1 MSTFNDPTR
10 DPRALPPAQAGLEVV
25 QGRLPM
31 LPEPQTLYGVPVE
44 KETHFWDYWQVVS
57 RRRWTILCVF
67 LGTLLAATL
76 YTFTV
81 RPVFTGTVSLR
92 IEKEPPRV
100 VKFEEVVKEADNQQD
115 YYQTQY
121 KILQSRSLANR
132 VIGLLQLD
140 QHQEFEQDQDGWVA
154 RGENWLREQLVRW
167 IPVPPPA
174 APEATEDLMVA
185 SPLTDTF
192 LKRVTVEPVRNARL
206 VYVSFDSHFPDLAAR
221 TANTLADA
229 FIAQQMDRM
238 VEATRYATQFLAKQ
252 LEEARGKLGE
262 SETQLSN
269 FLNANGIIFVTA
281 DRNGNP
287 QDIITQQLSIMS
299 EAFLRARSDRMAK
312 ESLLTQASVQDAFT
326 LPAVL
331 QSPLIAQLKTEG
343 ATLEGE
349 YRRLSQTFKPDY
361 PKMLALKEKI
371 EENRRQLRTETDRTL
386 ASLKVDFE
394 ASVRA
399 EKSLEASLTKQS
411 TLARGLAENMAQYNL
426 LRREVDTSRDLYS
439 SLLGRLR
446 ETQVSAALLTS
457 NISVVDPAEIP
468 AGPSRPRKG
477 LNLLIACVAGLAG
490 GIGLA
495 FLFEYLDTNIKDTK
509 EVESVLRVPAL
520 GVVPSRAA
528 FERMLARRKAL
539 EAGPGA
545 STPFALVSHSELPS
559 VFAEA
564 FRNLR
569 TSILYSTPERP
580 PKTLMMTSLQPE
592 DGKTSLV
599 TNLAITLSQ
608 LGGSPVLLVDA
619 DMRRPMVHRVL
630 NLEQTPG
637 LSTYLTG
644 QADLD
649 QVIVPSGIPN
659 LFVIPAGRIPVNPA
673 ELLASARLREAI
685 ETLGQRFAYIVFDTG
700 PMFGVSDAMILAG
713 QLEGTVLVLRHG
725 RASRDAAQRAIRSLI
740 AVRARLLGVILN
752 DVDLQANS
760 YGYYDSYYLRPDDS
774 RLAERV

>member
-1 MSTFNDPTR
+1 MNPFNDPTR

-25 QGRLPM
+25 HGRLPM

-67 LGTLLAATL
+67 LGTLLAATI

-100 VKFEEVVKEADNQQD
+100 LKFDEVVKEADNQQD

-121 KILQSRSLANR
+121 KILLSRSLANR

-140 QHQEFEQDQDGWVA
+140 QHEEFVDDQDGWLA
-154 RGENWLREQLVRW
+154 RGESWLKEQLVRW

-174 APEATEDLMVA
+174 APEATDDLMVA

-192 LKRVTVEPVRNARL
+192 LKRVIVDPVRNARL
-206 VYVSFDSHFPDLAAR
+206 VNVSFDSHFPDLAAR

-262 SETQLSN
+262 SETHLSN
-269 FLNANGIIFVTA
+269 YLNSHGILFVTA
-281 DRNGNP
+281 DRLGQP
-287 QDIITQQLSIMS
+287 QDIITQQLTLMS
-299 EAFLRARSDRMAK
+299 EAFLRARADRMAK

-331 QSPLIAQLKTEG
+331 QSPLIAQLKTDG
-343 ATLEGE
+343 AALEGE
-349 YRRLSQTFKPDY
+349 YRRFSQTFKPDY
-361 PKMLALKEKI
+361 PRMLALKEKI
-371 EENRRQLRTETDRTL
+371 DENRRQLRTEIDRTL
-386 ASLKVDFE
+386 ASLKSDFE
-394 ASVRA
+394 SSVRT
-399 EKSLEASLTKQS
+399 EKALEASLTKQS
-411 TLARGLAENMAQYNL
+411 SLARGLAENMAEYNL
-426 LRREVDTSRDLYS
+426 LRREVDTSRDLYA

-457 NISVVDPAEIP
+457 NISVVDAAEIP
-468 AGPSRPRKG
+468 IGPSRPRKS
-477 LNLLIACVAGLAG
+477 LNLLIACLAGLGG

-528 FERMLARRKAL
+528 FERMMARRKAL
-539 EAGPGA
+539 EAGPA

-599 TNLAITLSQ
+599 TNLAITLAQ

-630 NLEQTPG
+630 SVEQTPG

>member
-1 MSTFNDPTR
+1 MNAFIDPTR
-10 DPRALPPAQAGLEVV
+10 DPRALPPAPGALEVA
-25 QGRLPM
+25 QGRVPM
-31 LPEPQTLYGVPVE
+31 VPEPQTLYGMPVE
-44 KETHFWDYWQVVS
+44 AETHFWDYWQVVS
-57 RRRWTILCVF
+57 RRRWTIICVF

-100 VKFEEVVKEADNQQD
+100 VKFEEVVKEADSQQD

-140 QHQEFEQDQDGWVA
+140 QHPEFQDDQDGWMA
-154 RGENWLREQLVRW
+154 RGETWVREQLVRW

-174 APEATEDLMVA
+174 APENTEDLAVA

-192 LKRVTVEPVRNARL
+192 LRRVSVDPVRNARL
-206 VYVSFDSHFPDLAAR
+206 VNVSFDSRFPDLAAR
-221 TANTLADA
+221 VANTMADA

-238 VEATRYATQFLAKQ
+238 VETTRYATQFLAKQ
-252 LEEARGKLGE
+252 LEEARDKLGE
-262 SETQLSN
+262 SETHLSN
-269 FLNANGIIFVTA
+269 YLNASGILFVTA
-281 DRNGNP
+281 DRMGQP
-287 QDIITQQLSIMS
+287 QDIITQQLTIMS
-299 EAFLRARSDRMAK
+299 EAVLKARADRMAK
-312 ESLLTQASVQDAFT
+312 ESLLTQASVQDPFT

-331 QSPLIAQLKTEG
+331 QSLPIGQLKQVG
-343 ATLEGE
+343 ADLEGE
-349 YRRLSQTFKPDY
+349 YRRLSQVFKPDY
-361 PKMLALKEKI
+361 PKMLQLKEKI
-371 EENRRQLRTETDRTL
+371 EENRRQVRTEVDRML
-386 ASLKVDFE
+386 ASLKADYE
-394 ASVRA
+394 SSVRS
-399 EKSLEASLTKQS
+399 EKALEASLAKQS
-411 TLARGLAENMAQYNL
+411 TLARGLAENMAEYNL
-426 LRREVDTSRDLYS
+426 LRREVDTNRDLYG
-439 SLLGRLR
+439 SLLSRLR
-446 ETQVSAALLTS
+446 ETQISAALLTS
-457 NISVVDPAEIP
+457 NISVVDAAEIP
-468 AGPSRPRKG
+468 ASPSRPRKG
-477 LNLLIACVAGLAG
+477 LNLAIACLAGLAG

-509 EVESVLRVPAL
+509 EVESLLRVPAL

-528 FERMLARRKAL
+528 FERMLARRKTL
-539 EAGPGA
+539 EAGSTSP
-545 STPFALVSHSELPS
+545 TPFALVAHSELPS

-599 TNLAITLSQ
+599 TNLAITLAQ
-608 LGGSPVLLVDA
+608 LGGSPVVLVDA

-630 NLEQTPG
+630 NVESTPG

-673 ELLASARLREAI
+673 ELLASARLREGI
-685 ETLGQRFAYIVFDTG
+685 EALSQRFAYVVFDTG
-700 PMFGVSDAMILAG
+700 PLFGVSDAMILAG

-725 RASRDAAQRAIRSLI
+725 RASRDAAQRAIRSLV

-752 DVDLQANS
+752 DVDIHANS
-760 YGYYDSYYLRPDDS
+760 YGYYDSYYGYSSESSVARRS
-774 RLAERV
+774 

>member
-1 MSTFNDPTR
+1 MNPFNDPTR

-67 LGTLLAATL
+67 LGTLLAATI

-81 RPVFTGTVSLR
+81 RPVYTGTVSLR

-100 VKFEEVVKEADNQQD
+100 LKFDEVVKEADNQQD

-121 KILQSRSLANR
+121 KILLSRSLANR

-140 QHQEFEQDQDGWVA
+140 QHEEFVDDQDGWLA
-154 RGENWLREQLVRW
+154 RGESWLKEQLVRW

-174 APEATEDLMVA
+174 APEATDDLMVA

-192 LKRVTVEPVRNARL
+192 LKLVIVDPVRNARL
-206 VYVSFDSHFPDLAAR
+206 VNVSFDSHYPDLAAR

-238 VEATRYATQFLAKQ
+238 VEATRYATQFTAKQ
-252 LEEARGKLGE
+252 LEESRVKLGE
-262 SETQLSN
+262 AETHLSN
-269 FLNANGIIFVTA
+269 YLNEKGILFVT
-281 DRNGNP
+281 DRFGQQ
-287 QDIITQQLSIMS
+287 QDIITQQLTIMS
-299 EAFLRARSDRMAK
+299 EAFLRARADRTAK

-331 QSPLIAQLKTEG
+331 QSPLIIQLKTDG
-343 ATLEGE
+343 AALEGE
-349 YRRLSQTFKPDY
+349 YRRFGQTFKPDY
-361 PKMLALKEKI
+361 PRMMALKEKI
-371 EENRRQLRTETDRTL
+371 EENKRQLRTEIDRTL
-386 ASLKVDFE
+386 ASLKSDYE
-394 ASVRA
+394 SAVRT
-399 EKSLEASLTKQS
+399 EKALEVSLTKQS
-411 TLARGLAENMAQYNL
+411 TAARGLAENMAEYNL
-426 LRREVDTSRDLYS
+426 LRREVDTNRDLYA

-446 ETQVSAALLTS
+446 ETQISAALLTS

-545 STPFALVSHSELPS
+545 STPFALVYHSELPS

-644 QADLD
+644 QADLE

-673 ELLASARLREAI
+673 ELLASSRLREMI
-685 ETLGQRFAYIVFDTG
+685 EALGQPFAYLLLDTG
-700 PMFGVSDAMILAG
+700 PIFGVSDATILAG
-713 QLEGTVLVLRHG
+713 QVEGVVLVLRHG
-725 RASRDAAQRAIRSLI
+725 RASRDAAQRAIRNLAS
-740 AVRARLLGVILN
+740 VRARLLGVILN
-752 DVDLQANS
+752 DVDVRGNGY
-760 YGYYDSYYLRPDDS
+760 YGYYGYY
-774 RLAERV
+774 

>member
-1 MSTFNDPTR
+1 MSAFSDPTR
-10 DPRALPPAQAGLEVV
+10 DHRALPPAHTGMDVV
-25 QGRLPM
+25 QSRVPM
-31 LPEPQTLYGVPVE
+31 VPEPQLLYGMPVE
-44 KETHFWDYWQVVS
+44 EGTHFWDYWQVVS

-81 RPVFTGTVSLR
+81 RPVYTGTVSLR

-100 VKFEEVVKEADNQQD
+100 VKFEEVVKEADSQQD

-140 QHQEFEQDQDGWVA
+140 QHPEFEDNQDGWMA
-154 RGENWLREQLVRW
+154 RGESWLREQLVRW

-174 APEATEDLMVA
+174 APEATEDLTVA

-192 LKRVTVEPVRNARL
+192 LKRVTVDPVRNARL
-206 VYVSFDSHFPDLAAR
+206 VYVSFDSHYPDLAAR
-221 TANTLADA
+221 TANTLAGA
-229 FIAQQMDRM
+229 FIAQQLDRM

-262 SETQLSN
+262 SETNLSN
-269 FLNANGIIFVTA
+269 YLNASGILFVTA
-281 DRNGNP
+281 DRLGQP
-287 QDIITQQLSIMS
+287 QDIITQQLTIVS
-299 EAFLRARSDRMAK
+299 ESYLRARADRMAK
-312 ESLLTQASVQDAFT
+312 ESLIAQASVQDAFT

-331 QSPLIAQLKTEG
+331 QSPLIATLKQSG
-343 ATLEGE
+343 ADLEGE
-349 YRRLSQTFKPDY
+349 YRRLGQTFKPDY
-361 PKMLALKEKI
+361 PKVLQLKEKLD
-371 EENRRQLRTETDRTL
+371 ENRRQLRTEIERTL
-386 ASLKVDFE
+386 ASLKSDYDS
-394 ASVRA
+394 SVRT
-399 EKSLEASLTKQS
+399 EKALEASLTKQS
-411 TLARGLAENMAQYNL
+411 SLARGLAENMAEYNL
-426 LRREVDTSRDLYS
+426 LRREVDTSRDLYA

-457 NISVVDPAEIP
+457 NISVVDAAEIP
-468 AGPSRPRKG
+468 IGPSRPRKS
-477 LNLLIACVAGLAG
+477 LNLLIACLAGLGG

-528 FERMLARRKAL
+528 FERMMARRKAL
-539 EAGPGA
+539 EAGPA

-599 TNLAITLSQ
+599 TNLAITLAQ
-608 LGGSPVLLVDA
+608 LGGSPVVLVDA

-630 NLEQTPG
+630 NIDQTPG

-673 ELLASARLREAI
+673 ELLASARLREAL
-685 ETLGQRFAYIVFDTG
+685 EALGQRFSYVVFDTG
-700 PMFGVSDAMILAG
+700 PMFGVSDAMILSG

-752 DVDLQANS
+752 DVDVHANS
-760 YGYYDSYYLRPDDS
+760 YGYYDSYYHSNTDS
-774 RLAERV
+774 PVASRV

>member
-10 DPRALPPAQAGLEVV
+10 APGVWPPARGGLDVV
-25 QGRLPM
+25 HGRVPM

-140 QHQEFEQDQDGWVA
+140 QHEEFEQDQDGWVA
-154 RGENWLREQLVRW
+154 RGESWLREQLVRW

-174 APEATEDLMVA
+174 APEATDDLMVA

-192 LKRVTVEPVRNARL
+192 LKRVTVDPVRNARL
-206 VYVSFDSHFPDLAAR
+206 VYVSFDSHYPDLAAR

-229 FIAQQMDRM
+229 FIAQQMERM

-252 LEEARGKLGE
+252 LEESRVKLGE

-399 EKSLEASLTKQS
+399 EKTLEASLTKQS

-457 NISVVDPAEIP
+457 NIAVVDPAEIP

-630 NLEQTPG
+630 SVEQTPG

-649 QVIVPSGIPN
+649 QVIVPRGIPN

-673 ELLASARLREAI
+673 ELLEI
-685 ETLGQRFAYIVFDTG
+685 
-700 PMFGVSDAMILAG
+700 
-713 QLEGTVLVLRHG
+713 G
-725 RASRDAAQRAIRSLI
+725 RAH
-740 AVRARLLGVILN
+740 V
-752 DVDLQANS
+752 
-760 YGYYDSYYLRPDDS
+760 
-774 RLAERV
+774 